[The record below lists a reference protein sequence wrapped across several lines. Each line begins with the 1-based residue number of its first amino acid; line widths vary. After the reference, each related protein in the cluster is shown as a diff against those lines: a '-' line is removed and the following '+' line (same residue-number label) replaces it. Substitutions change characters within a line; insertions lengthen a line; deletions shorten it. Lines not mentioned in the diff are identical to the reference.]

1 MVLYSTLSGCIQYSD
16 LLLIPPDTSVS
27 AYKNSSPHLI
37 QKYDVLHIDMLNKQ
51 LPLPN
56 SFEKTFTT
64 TLGPDKLTQFIQLG
78 YPVDEEGYM
87 AYPGISKTYVEGLT
101 LKEATQKIEIKLEE
115 FINEPNLVMSLMNF
129 QITVMGEVN
138 QPGRYY
144 FNSPRVTV
152 LDALAKAG
160 DLSPFADRHHIIIKR
175 EIQDSI
181 YHLPLSL
188 RQKDQV
194 YLFQNDV
201 VYIPPL
207 KQKAI
212 LSQDPF
218 QKIISYLSASLSI
231 ISVWIALNN

>member
-1 MVLYSTLSGCIQYSD
+1 
-16 LLLIPPDTSVS
+16 
-27 AYKNSSPHLI
+27 
-37 QKYDVLHIDMLNKQ
+37 MLNRQ